1 MTPRQIAAVIYHLK
15 AEESR
20 KLAEL
25 THVIFAGAQCSGKD
39 LKKFI
44 EGLTRDV

>member
-1 MTPRQIAAVIYHLK
+1 MTPRQIAAIVYHLQI
-15 AEESR
+15 EERR
-20 KLAEL
+20 KLADMASI
-25 THVIFAGAQCSGKD
+25 IFAGAQTSGKD

>member
-1 MTPRQIAAVIYHLK
+1 MTPRQIAAIMHHIQADEK
-15 AEESR
+15 KR
-20 KLAEL
+20 LADL